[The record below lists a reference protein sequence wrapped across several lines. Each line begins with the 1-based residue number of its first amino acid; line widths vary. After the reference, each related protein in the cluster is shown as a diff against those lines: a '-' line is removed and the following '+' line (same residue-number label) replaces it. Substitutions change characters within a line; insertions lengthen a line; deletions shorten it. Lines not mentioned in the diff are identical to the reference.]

1 MSASSSLL
9 FWSALTVVILL
20 QLSSIQA
27 FAPLPRHAS
36 LQQQVLES
44 SRLFGLEEDLEGEP
58 DEASANLAAEFY
70 ELERGK
76 SLTPKDIE
84 DLENDD
90 LDPQNLVVRED
101 IDEFGNKIVDYEYSE
116 EEDYSDNRSIE
127 E

>member
-1 MSASSSLL
+1 MSSSSSLL
-9 FWSALTVVILL
+9 FWSALTIVLLL

-27 FAPLPRHAS
+27 FAPLPHSS
-36 LQQQVLES
+36 LQQHTS

-58 DEASANLAAEFY
+58 DESSTNLAAEFY

-76 SLTPKDIE
+76 KLTAKDLE

-101 IDEFGNKIVDYEYSE
+101 IDEFGNKIVDYEFSE
-116 EEDYSDNRSIE
+116 DEDYSDNRSIE
-127 E
+127 D